1 MAIADID
8 TRKLTRLLREKGA
21 QNGCII
27 AGDNPDAALAL
38 EKAKAFPGLNGMDLA
53 KEVTTTESYSWTR
66 GAGRWR
72 ATCRKQRKK
81 TNCRSMLSPMTLA
94 PSATFCAC
102 WWTEAVA

>member
-38 EKAKAFPGLNGMDLA
+38 EKARAFPGLNGMD
-53 KEVTTTESYSWTR
+53 W
-66 GAGRWR
+66 
-72 ATCRKQRKK
+72 QKK
-81 TNCRSMLSPMTLA
+81 
-94 PSATFCAC
+94 
-102 WWTEAVA
+102 